1 MSAAERVPERL
12 SWMRD
17 VLDPGPADAVLELG
31 CGHGVLAALLLPRLA
46 RGHYLGL
53 DRSSTAIAAAVWRN
67 SDAVASGAAGFRVV
81 EVAKAEP
88 ERRYDRVVAVNLN
101 GFWTGAAPELARVRD
116 WLAPRGRLYLAY
128 QPPTADAL
136 PRIEAALRDN
146 LQGQGYA
153 IAGVERAPMRPVPAL
168 CVIASAD

>member
-1 MSAAERVPERL
+1 L
-12 SWMRD
+12 G
-17 VLDPGPADAVLELG
+17 PGGAP
-31 CGHGVLAALLLPRLA
+31 HGG
-46 RGHYLGL
+46 RGG
-53 DRSSTAIAAAVWRN
+53 D
-67 SDAVASGAAGFRVV
+67 G
-81 EVAKAEP
+81 
-88 ERRYDRVVAVNLN
+88 
-101 GFWTGAAPELARVRD
+101 
-116 WLAPRGRLYLAY
+116 LAPRGRLYLAY